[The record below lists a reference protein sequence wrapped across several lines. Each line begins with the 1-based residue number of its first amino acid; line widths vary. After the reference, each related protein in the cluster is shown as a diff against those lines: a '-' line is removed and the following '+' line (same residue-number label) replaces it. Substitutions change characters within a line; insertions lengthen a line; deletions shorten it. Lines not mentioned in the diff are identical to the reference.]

1 MSQQMFVGRVAHAAG
16 VAQERADSLVAVH
29 VAVKS
34 LLPGEG
40 LLAVVA
46 GQGVD
51 LIVGLHLM
59 ASQVVLLNELLPTGL
74 KQGDLYHPLFISLSI
89 MYLNT
94 GLPPSQNIFQQMC

>member
-1 MSQQMFVGRVAHAAG
+1 M
-16 VAQERADSLVAVH
+16 AVH

-46 GQGVD
+46 GQGID

-59 ASQVVLLNELLPTGL
+59 ASQVVLLNELLSTGL
-74 KQGDLYHPLFISLSI
+74 KQGDFSHYPLLFSLSI

-94 GLPPSQNIFQQMC
+94 VCSKCVDKVKVIFLRINTQGS